1 MSSMVNEAI
10 VRINNLQKKYKD
22 KQIFNGLNLMIM
34 KGQIT
39 TIFGPSGVGKSTLL
53 NIIGTLESFDDGDV
67 NLFGMNAPKINSK
80 QSMLL
85 RREKISY
92 LFQNFGLI
100 DDQSIKQNLEIA
112 CQYMHTSKKEK
123 QLKINKALQTVGI
136 ELDIKTKI
144 YQLSGGEQQRI
155 AIARLLLKPSELI
168 LADEPTGSLDFK
180 NRNFIIQEMLNL
192 KSKGKTIVI
201 VTHDPEFK
209 KISDNIVHL

>member
-1 MSSMVNEAI
+1 MVNEAI

-80 QSMLL
+80 QAMLL

>member
-1 MSSMVNEAI
+1 MVNKAI

-80 QSMLL
+80 QAMLL

-180 NRNFIIQEMLNL
+180 NRNFIIKEMLNL

>member
-1 MSSMVNEAI
+1 MVNRAI
-10 VRINNLQKKYKD
+10 VRINNLQKNYKD
-22 KQIFNGLNLMIM
+22 KQIFNGLNLIIM

-67 NLFGMNAPKINSK
+67 KLFGRNAPKINSK

-112 CQYMHTSKKEK
+112 CQYMHISKKEK

-144 YQLSGGEQQRI
+144 YKLSGGEQQRI

-180 NRNFIIQEMLNL
+180 NRNFIIQEMLSL

>member
-1 MSSMVNEAI
+1 MVNKAI

-180 NRNFIIQEMLNL
+180 NRNFIIQKMLNL

>member
-1 MSSMVNEAI
+1 MVNEAI

-80 QSMLL
+80 QAMLL

-180 NRNFIIQEMLNL
+180 NRNFIIKEMLNL

>member
-92 LFQNFGLI
+92 LFQNFGFI

-201 VTHDPEFK
+201 EIGRASCRERV
-209 KISDNIVHL
+209 

>member
-1 MSSMVNEAI
+1 MVNEAI

>member
-1 MSSMVNEAI
+1 MVNEAI

-39 TIFGPSGVGKSTLL
+39 TVFGPSGVGKSTLL

-80 QSMLL
+80 QAMLL

>member
-1 MSSMVNEAI
+1 MGNKAI
-10 VRINNLQKKYKD
+10 VRINNLRKKYKD
-22 KQIFNGLNLMIM
+22 KQIFNGLNLIIM

-39 TIFGPSGVGKSTLL
+39 TIFGPSGVGKATLL
-53 NIIGTLESFDDGDV
+53 NIIGALESFDDGDIK
-67 NLFGMNAPKINSK
+67 LFGMNAPKINSK

-100 DDQSIKQNLEIA
+100 DDQSIKKNLEIA
-112 CQYMHTSKKEK
+112 CQYMHISKKEK
-123 QLKINKALQTVGI
+123 QLKINKALQAVGI

-144 YQLSGGEQQRI
+144 YKLSGGEQQRI

-192 KSKGKTIVI
+192 KGKTIVI

-209 KISDNIVHL
+209 KISDNIVNL

>member
-1 MSSMVNEAI
+1 
-10 VRINNLQKKYKD
+10 
-22 KQIFNGLNLMIM
+22 M

-39 TIFGPSGVGKSTLL
+39 TVFGPSGVGKSTLL

-80 QSMLL
+80 QAMLL

>member
-1 MSSMVNEAI
+1 MVNEAI

-180 NRNFIIQEMLNL
+180 NRNFIIQKMLNL